1 MLDEEGGM
9 QRAEIQVVLVPV
21 SDADRAKAFYADAL
35 GWHVDHDRVV
45 DPQLRFVQITPP
57 GSACS
62 IAFGPG
68 ISPMAP
74 GSLDAV
80 MLVIDDADAALAEL
94 RAAGVEAEGVDE
106 QAWGR
111 FVTFRDP
118 DGNRWTLQQLPQ
130 R

>member
-1 MLDEEGGM
+1 ME
-9 QRAEIQVVLVPV
+9 RAEIQVVMVPV
-21 SDADRAKAFYADAL
+21 TDADRAKAFYADAL
-35 GWHVDHDRVV
+35 GWHVDHDQVV
-45 DPQLRFVQITPP
+45 NPELRFIQITPP

-68 ISPMAP
+68 ISPMEP
-74 GSLDAV
+74 GTLQAV

-94 RAAGVEAEGVDE
+94 RAAGVDAQGVDE

-118 DGNRWTLQQLPQ
+118 DGNGWTLQQVPA

>member
-1 MLDEEGGM
+1 ME
-9 QRAEIQVVLVPV
+9 RAEIQVVMVPV
-21 SDADRAKAFYADAL
+21 SDADRAKEFYAGKL
-35 GWHVDHDRVV
+35 GWHVDHDQTVS
-45 DPQLRFVQITPP
+45 PELRFVQLTPP
-57 GSACS
+57 NSACS

-94 RAAGVEAEGVDE
+94 QAAGVEAQGVDE
-106 QAWGR
+106 QSWGR
-111 FVTFRDP
+111 FVSFRDP
-118 DGNRWTLQQLPQ
+118 DGNGWMLQQLPQ